1 MPAKSSAAVP
11 RRRAS
16 CSSHPPAAPTAAPT
30 PAPMSSSTAA
40 LPGPSALSR
49 PAAAAAPAIATMT
62 TGVAM
67 PSLRPLS
74 TVISWRIRD
83 GTAGLVTTGT
93 PECGVGRG
101 QRRADEQGQPEPE
114 LGEEPG
120 GQGPPEHDRQGQ
132 ADAQQPHVA
141 AHVPAQLLERQ
152 AGGVGEEHPHQGDLD
167 QRGDTLRGRRA
178 MDQPGP
184 GQGRA
189 DSGEHDRSGQ
199 VRLLQPRRH
208 QRPREQE
215 RR

>member
-1 MPAKSSAAVP
+1 
-11 RRRAS
+11 
-16 CSSHPPAAPTAAPT
+16 
-30 PAPMSSSTAA
+30 MSSSTAA

-49 PAAAAAPAIATMT
+49 PAAAAAPAIASMT

-83 GTAGLVTTGT
+83 GTAGFVTTGI
-93 PECGVGRG
+93 PSAASVGASAAPT
-101 QRRADEQGQPEPE
+101 RRASHEPE

-120 GQGPPEHDRQGQ
+120 GQGPPEHNRQRQ
-132 ADAQQPHVA
+132 ADSQQPHVA

-167 QRGDTLRGRRA
+167 NRGDSRRGRRA
-178 MDQPGP
+178 IDQPGP

-189 DSGEHDRSGQ
+189 DSGEHDGSGQ
-199 VRLLQPRRH
+199 VRLLQPRRN
-208 QRPREQE
+208 QRPREQGGGDE
-215 RR
+215 DNDRQLHDGSAPVSVGAA